1 MKKNNIIILFT
12 IFMLSLISFF
22 AASKNEIDKVNY
34 IEKKEQQRLIERY
47 YNYGSAALI
56 YTNNLNEN
64 RYVVYGINLEFDNLK
79 LKNIV
84 AEIYIFTNIINHD
97 EPIYSFN
104 EDINMDQYEIYIN
117 GINDISMLIYPYQY
131 QQTNYYSLNLE
142 LILTGFTNEND
153 NLLFEQTII
162 SSLVELPNS
171 IDGTKAPKLFESISL
186 LDFDFY
192 YLENLLNAE
201 YELGY
206 ENGFNDGTRNCS
218 SGEFSLEW
226 LIEVFRVVE
235 RFLDV
240 ELLPGFTIKLV
251 ILIPL
256 VLSLLYA
263 LLKMLR

>member
-1 MKKNNIIILFT
+1 MELWRKYWK
-12 IFMLSLISFF
+12 S
-22 AASKNEIDKVNY
+22 Y
-34 IEKKEQQRLIERY
+34 WKKEQERLIQKY
-47 YNYGSAALI
+47 YSFGNSALI

-64 RYVVYGINLEFDNLK
+64 RYVVYGCDFEFDNLK
-79 LKNIV
+79 LENIV
-84 AEIYIFTNIINHD
+84 VYIYLITDIININPN
-97 EPIYSFN
+97 EPIYSFS
-104 EDINMDQYEIYIN
+104 EEIDMEQYEIYIS
-117 GINDISMLIYPYQY
+117 GINEINMLIYPYQY
-131 QQTNYYSLNLE
+131 QQTNYYSLNLDID
-142 LILTGFTNEND
+142 ILGFTNSND
-153 NLLFEQTII
+153 KVLFNQTII
-162 SSLVELPNS
+162 SSLVELPSS
-171 IDGTKAPKLFESISL
+171 IDVTKSPKLFESISL
-186 LDFDFY
+186 LNFDFY

-218 SGEFSLEW
+218 TSEFSLEW

>member
-1 MKKNNIIILFT
+1 M
-12 IFMLSLISFF
+12 
-22 AASKNEIDKVNY
+22 
-34 IEKKEQQRLIERY
+34 
-47 YNYGSAALI
+47 
-56 YTNNLNEN
+56 
-64 RYVVYGINLEFDNLK
+64 
-79 LKNIV
+79 
-84 AEIYIFTNIINHD
+84 
-97 EPIYSFN
+97 
-104 EDINMDQYEIYIN
+104 
-117 GINDISMLIYPYQY
+117 
-131 QQTNYYSLNLE
+131 SLNR
-142 LILTGFTNEND
+142 
-153 NLLFEQTII
+153 Q
-162 SSLVELPNS
+162 
-171 IDGTKAPKLFESISL
+171 KLFESISL
-186 LDFDFY
+186 LNFDFY

-218 SGEFSLEW
+218 TSEFSLEW